1 MEDSTAEEFKIQIRI
16 PQSPPKVSKKSTK
29 ENERPT
35 RIKSAPVSR
44 KEVRADFDGGC
55 WEMINQD
62 AIQILPPKPKIPTK
76 PTTSCIKPTF
86 AEKHKKGNFINRV
99 ADNINILKCFILIFT
114 LPNHLFRS
122 KKGPCQT
129 PRLL

>member
-16 PQSPPKVSKKSTK
+16 PQSPPKLSKKSTK

-35 RIKSAPVSR
+35 RIKSAPVLR

-86 AEKHKKGNFINRV
+86 AEKNKKGNLINRLS
-99 ADNINILKCFILIFT
+99 DLISIF
-114 LPNHLFRS
+114 
-122 KKGPCQT
+122 
-129 PRLL
+129 